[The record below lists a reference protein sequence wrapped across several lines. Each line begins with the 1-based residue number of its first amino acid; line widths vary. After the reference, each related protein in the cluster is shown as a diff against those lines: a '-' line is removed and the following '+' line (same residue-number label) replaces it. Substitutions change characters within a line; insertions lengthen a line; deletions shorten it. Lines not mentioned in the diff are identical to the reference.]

1 MKDGKIIYNN
11 LQSLNDIERKAI
23 DIYENGTRKEF
34 RDFFEENFEDEYDS
48 FKAFKTDLFTK
59 AKGYTKIENKVFS
72 DALDEAFKQSSVY
85 DVETYR
91 KSKEIANKYFAHL
104 GRTKE
109 SQNMILDYIA
119 NDIDIDSDKLLKANA
134 KYFEEKSVNHGLYA
148 FPDDMYTVK
157 GSTNNP
163 LKRIDDNI
171 RDIIKDKQMEISL
184 SSSEYM
190 IGPIGVTGKTSPI
203 AYHTNDIRSHL
214 EFSFDGG
221 KRVYQQNN
229 KRGTGTVQDIIDSLE
244 QESTVDLFS
253 RHDELIGKG
262 LDVESLWVKE
272 DFYTQN
278 KDYVHEL
285 MQKYNINNLDLI
297 HASENTE
304 KIIPSQIERVNV
316 NNINLKNNKSITNK
330 NIRQE
335 LLELVS
341 QTRSHAVNEAD
352 SKIAN
357 FLNGEISLSQE
368 ELETIKNEFTDRWFN
383 TASSKKRKLKEYEH
397 YSFKE
402 YCNLP
407 DDEYDDDIAEK
418 LLDKVSNRKDLTKT
432 FDITKDK
439 QLYFDK
445 QWKKDDVF
453 KFSNGTSETRARL
466 FLSEGKGYT
475 SLQTPAFVEGE
486 TYLSRTGLQIS
497 MQGTDFESRSPGYAK
512 AQSSR
517 FKDRPVIIEGE
528 IPAQYVYANQT
539 RGGEFG
545 IPHQYY
551 DKISSAKILDA
562 ETRRELYHLENG
574 KLVKSDSF
582 IEAKLPELKIKK
594 ENNIKPKLTPQEAF
608 DKYGPNDDKFY
619 TSQGLDPK
627 EQKEAIN
634 KLNSKRKP
642 PEPLPDYSADDARLD
657 KMFAE
662 DKANIE
668 SLKKQRKRPNYKP
681 VEDPKLKK
689 KNNNIIDK
697 IFEFED
703 KYSSQNYINFN
714 NKNIKQE
721 FEKLSKG
728 HVKLYSEL
736 LYRPEE
742 YRQELSKYYEA
753 LKSDVRPLH
762 EIPKIIGNDIE
773 PIMSVQNIFAQE
785 HGFESYNDI
794 LKYTLEHFD
803 EKSPIPIKKV
813 LELKNNVKT
822 EIPEPKPKETVK
834 QDKNLDK
841 LYQDKIDWINQHHPD
856 LVESNEA
863 KVKLYDYI
871 NDKSKKISFDD
882 IIRAN
887 ASAHVNDT
895 VYHGMGNPPFQKLS
909 EKEAFELIDKG
920 DIAIAD
926 SSLDNIIKNKSIELS
941 VSNKPIF
948 GDIGIKGKADIV
960 GYFKSDIGSSVDA
973 DGTRHTSRKDNSK
986 LLNDIISGKHKP
998 SSYHEGIA
1006 RDFNIESLWV
1016 KKDFYEKNK
1025 DQVYFLLKKHNIQQL
1040 DIIEDFEKGQIQ
1052 TLYTKDLK
1060 KYFNDNVPISKQNK
1074 NLEKATNEVQDN
1086 FTENINNTPKPKVE
1100 NTTKPSKNIVKPTK
1114 NTSKMTTK
1122 SLGRAGKSAIGL
1134 IVAGITGLAIGKA
1147 LSSDEKDKK
1156 QDKQVAKQ
1164 QNISYNNQYID
1175 NQYAMQMA
1183 QDISSY
1189 RYGKHMTGFVNF

>member
-1 MKDGKIIYNN
+1 MKDRKIIYNN

-85 DVETYR
+85 NVETYR

-134 KYFEEKSVNHGLYA
+134 KYFEEQSVNHGLYA
-148 FPDDMYTVK
+148 FPDDIYTVK
-157 GSTNNP
+157 GHTNNP
-163 LKRIDDNI
+163 LERIDDNI
-171 RDIIKDKQMEISL
+171 NDIIKNKQMEMSL
-184 SSSEYM
+184 TSSEYM

-244 QESTVDLFS
+244 EESTVDLFS

-262 LDVESLWVKE
+262 LDIESLWVKE
-272 DFYTQN
+272 DFYTKN
-278 KDYVHEL
+278 KDYVYEL

-304 KIIPSQIERVNV
+304 KIIPSQIERINFD
-316 NNINLKNNKSITNK
+316 NINL
-330 NIRQE
+330 
-335 LLELVS
+335 
-341 QTRSHAVNEAD
+341 
-352 SKIAN
+352 
-357 FLNGEISLSQE
+357 
-368 ELETIKNEFTDRWFN
+368 
-383 TASSKKRKLKEYEH
+383 
-397 YSFKE
+397 
-402 YCNLP
+402 
-407 DDEYDDDIAEK
+407 
-418 LLDKVSNRKDLTKT
+418 
-432 FDITKDK
+432 
-439 QLYFDK
+439 
-445 QWKKDDVF
+445 
-453 KFSNGTSETRARL
+453 
-466 FLSEGKGYT
+466 
-475 SLQTPAFVEGE
+475 
-486 TYLSRTGLQIS
+486 
-497 MQGTDFESRSPGYAK
+497 
-512 AQSSR
+512 
-517 FKDRPVIIEGE
+517 
-528 IPAQYVYANQT
+528 
-539 RGGEFG
+539 
-545 IPHQYY
+545 
-551 DKISSAKILDA
+551 
-562 ETRRELYHLENG
+562 
-574 KLVKSDSF
+574 
-582 IEAKLPELKIKK
+582 K
-594 ENNIKPKLTPQEAF
+594 ENNIKTILDININNKEGKEAYKNIALKKNNSYIAGFVMDDSMFIIGHGTKNGGGIIANNKIAMNNRFLGSLLLEENLVPSNVKNIYTISCYGGLQQPIELSNGVKIQSLHNSKQKIKFGLTLDKNNNVSNIKIGVTDNASLVKKFKNNSINVQMSFSPKEFNEAIINNKARHGALTPQEAF
-608 DKYGPNDDKFY
+608 DKYGPNDDRFY

-627 EQKEAIN
+627 KQKEVIN

-662 DKANIE
+662 DKVYIE
-668 SLKKQRKRPNYKP
+668 SLEKQRKRPNYKS

-703 KYSSQNYINFN
+703 KYSNKNYINFN

-728 HVKLYSEL
+728 HDKLYSEL

-753 LKSDVRPLH
+753 LKSDIRPFH

-785 HGFESYNDI
+785 HGFESYNDM
-794 LKYTLEHFD
+794 LKYASEHFD
-803 EKSPIPIKKV
+803 EKSPTPIKKV
-813 LELKNNVKT
+813 LELKNDVKT
-822 EIPEPKPKETVK
+822 EISEPKPKETVK
-834 QDKNLDK
+834 EPKPK
-841 LYQDKIDWINQHHPD
+841 
-856 LVESNEA
+856 ET
-863 KVKLYDYI
+863 VK
-871 NDKSKKISFDD
+871 
-882 IIRAN
+882 
-887 ASAHVNDT
+887 
-895 VYHGMGNPPFQKLS
+895 
-909 EKEAFELIDKG
+909 
-920 DIAIAD
+920 
-926 SSLDNIIKNKSIELS
+926 
-941 VSNKPIF
+941 
-948 GDIGIKGKADIV
+948 
-960 GYFKSDIGSSVDA
+960 
-973 DGTRHTSRKDNSK
+973 
-986 LLNDIISGKHKP
+986 
-998 SSYHEGIA
+998 
-1006 RDFNIESLWV
+1006 
-1016 KKDFYEKNK
+1016 
-1025 DQVYFLLKKHNIQQL
+1025 
-1040 DIIEDFEKGQIQ
+1040 ED
-1052 TLYTKDLK
+1052 
-1060 KYFNDNVPISKQNK
+1060 K

-1086 FTENINNTPKPKVE
+1086 FTENINNTSKPKVE

-1122 SLGRAGKSAIGL
+1122 SLGRAGKGAIGL

>member
-148 FPDDMYTVK
+148 FPDDIYTVK

-163 LKRIDDNI
+163 LERIDDNI
-171 RDIIKDKQMEISL
+171 NDIIKNKQMEMSL
-184 SSSEYM
+184 TSSEYM

-221 KRVYQQNN
+221 KRIYQQNN

-244 QESTVDLFS
+244 KESTVDLFS

-304 KIIPSQIERVNV
+304 KIIPSQIERINV
-316 NNINLKNNKSITNK
+316 F
-330 NIRQE
+330 
-335 LLELVS
+335 
-341 QTRSHAVNEAD
+341 
-352 SKIAN
+352 SKAN
-357 FLNGEISLSQE
+357 VE
-368 ELETIKNEFTDRWFN
+368 
-383 TASSKKRKLKEYEH
+383 
-397 YSFKE
+397 
-402 YCNLP
+402 
-407 DDEYDDDIAEK
+407 
-418 LLDKVSNRKDLTKT
+418 DK
-432 FDITKDK
+432 
-439 QLYFDK
+439 
-445 QWKKDDVF
+445 
-453 KFSNGTSETRARL
+453 
-466 FLSEGKGYT
+466 
-475 SLQTPAFVEGE
+475 
-486 TYLSRTGLQIS
+486 
-497 MQGTDFESRSPGYAK
+497 
-512 AQSSR
+512 
-517 FKDRPVIIEGE
+517 
-528 IPAQYVYANQT
+528 
-539 RGGEFG
+539 
-545 IPHQYY
+545 
-551 DKISSAKILDA
+551 
-562 ETRRELYHLENG
+562 
-574 KLVKSDSF
+574 
-582 IEAKLPELKIKK
+582 
-594 ENNIKPKLTPQEAF
+594 KLTPQEAF

-627 EQKEAIN
+627 KQKEAIN
-634 KLNSKRKP
+634 KLNSKRKQ

-657 KMFAE
+657 KMFTE
-662 DKANIE
+662 DKAYIE
-668 SLKKQRKRPNYKP
+668 SLEKQRKRPNYKP
-681 VEDPKLKK
+681 VKGPKLKK

-703 KYSSQNYINFN
+703 KYENNINFN
-714 NKNIKQE
+714 NENIKQE

-728 HVKLYSEL
+728 HGKLYSEL
-736 LYRPEE
+736 LYRPKE

-753 LKSDVRPLH
+753 LKSDIRPFH

-785 HGFESYNDI
+785 HGFESYNDM
-794 LKYTLEHFD
+794 LKYTSEHFD
-803 EKSPIPIKKV
+803 GKSPISIKKIS
-813 LELKNNVKT
+813 ELKNNVKT
-822 EIPEPKPKETVK
+822 EISEPKPKETVK

-895 VYHGMGNPPFQKLS
+895 VYHGMANPFYKLS
-909 EKEAFELIDKG
+909 EKETFELINKG
-920 DIAIAD
+920 DIAVAD
-926 SSLDNIIKNKSIELS
+926 SSLFNIINNKNIEIS
-941 VSNKPIF
+941 VSNKPVYSH
-948 GDIGIKGKADIV
+948 IGIKGKADILAYFTSDV
-960 GYFKSDIGSSVDA
+960 GSYVQ
-973 DGTRHTSRKDNSK
+973 DNGKRVVKGNS
-986 LLNDIISGKHKP
+986 LLNRFIHKREQKGN
-998 SSYHEGIA
+998 YHEGFA
-1006 RDFNIESLWV
+1006 RNFNIESLWV
-1016 KKDFYEKNK
+1016 KENFYNKNK
-1025 DQVYFLLKKHNIQQL
+1025 KEIIELLKKYNIKKI
-1040 DIIEDFEKGQIQ
+1040 DIIDKNDKIKQTFNLNDFNDIESNVKIDDS
-1052 TLYTKDLK
+1052 LDNLK
-1060 KYFNDNVPISKQNK
+1060 KESVKNK
-1074 NLEKATNEVQDN
+1074 KYKPVKG
-1086 FTENINNTPKPKVE
+1086 PKPKEKVIEEVTEELPKKQLTKASTEAIE
-1100 NTTKPSKNIVKPTK
+1100 NGVKNINFKK
-1114 NTSKMTTK
+1114 I
-1122 SLGRAGKSAIGL
+1122 GKIGAV
-1134 IVAGITGLAIGKA
+1134 VAAVGLAAYGIGKHN
-1147 LSSDEKDKK
+1147 KNKK
-1156 QDKQVAKQ
+1156 QEEERKQ
-1164 QNISYNNQYID
+1164 QTYQQNNQQLLTRLQQPSNQPID
-1175 NQYAMQMA
+1175 NSYSMQLA
-1183 QDISSY
+1183 SDISSY
-1189 RYGKHMTGFVNF
+1189 RYGKQMTDFI

>member
-134 KYFEEKSVNHGLYA
+134 KYFETHNVNHGLYA

-171 RDIIKDKQMEISL
+171 NDIIKNKQMEMSL
-184 SSSEYM
+184 TSSEYM

-229 KRGTGTVQDIIDSLE
+229 KRGTGTVQDIINSLE
-244 QESTVDLFS
+244 EESTVDLFS

-262 LDVESLWVKE
+262 LDIESLWVKE

-304 KIIPSQIERVNV
+304 KIIPSQIERINV
-316 NNINLKNNKSITNK
+316 F
-330 NIRQE
+330 
-335 LLELVS
+335 
-341 QTRSHAVNEAD
+341 
-352 SKIAN
+352 SKAN
-357 FLNGEISLSQE
+357 VE
-368 ELETIKNEFTDRWFN
+368 
-383 TASSKKRKLKEYEH
+383 
-397 YSFKE
+397 
-402 YCNLP
+402 
-407 DDEYDDDIAEK
+407 
-418 LLDKVSNRKDLTKT
+418 DK
-432 FDITKDK
+432 
-439 QLYFDK
+439 
-445 QWKKDDVF
+445 
-453 KFSNGTSETRARL
+453 
-466 FLSEGKGYT
+466 
-475 SLQTPAFVEGE
+475 
-486 TYLSRTGLQIS
+486 
-497 MQGTDFESRSPGYAK
+497 
-512 AQSSR
+512 
-517 FKDRPVIIEGE
+517 
-528 IPAQYVYANQT
+528 
-539 RGGEFG
+539 
-545 IPHQYY
+545 
-551 DKISSAKILDA
+551 
-562 ETRRELYHLENG
+562 
-574 KLVKSDSF
+574 
-582 IEAKLPELKIKK
+582 
-594 ENNIKPKLTPQEAF
+594 KLTPQEAF
-608 DKYGPNDDKFY
+608 DKYGPNDDRFY

-668 SLKKQRKRPNYKP
+668 SLKKQRKKPKYKP
-681 VEDPKLKK
+681 VKEP
-689 KNNNIIDK
+689 
-697 IFEFED
+697 
-703 KYSSQNYINFN
+703 
-714 NKNIKQE
+714 
-721 FEKLSKG
+721 
-728 HVKLYSEL
+728 EL
-736 LYRPEE
+736 
-742 YRQELSKYYEA
+742 
-753 LKSDVRPLH
+753 
-762 EIPKIIGNDIE
+762 
-773 PIMSVQNIFAQE
+773 
-785 HGFESYNDI
+785 
-794 LKYTLEHFD
+794 
-803 EKSPIPIKKV
+803 
-813 LELKNNVKT
+813 
-822 EIPEPKPKETVK
+822 KETVK
-834 QDKNLDK
+834 QD
-841 LYQDKIDWINQHHPD
+841 
-856 LVESNEA
+856 
-863 KVKLYDYI
+863 
-871 NDKSKKISFDD
+871 
-882 IIRAN
+882 
-887 ASAHVNDT
+887 
-895 VYHGMGNPPFQKLS
+895 
-909 EKEAFELIDKG
+909 
-920 DIAIAD
+920 
-926 SSLDNIIKNKSIELS
+926 
-941 VSNKPIF
+941 
-948 GDIGIKGKADIV
+948 
-960 GYFKSDIGSSVDA
+960 
-973 DGTRHTSRKDNSK
+973 
-986 LLNDIISGKHKP
+986 
-998 SSYHEGIA
+998 
-1006 RDFNIESLWV
+1006 
-1016 KKDFYEKNK
+1016 
-1025 DQVYFLLKKHNIQQL
+1025 
-1040 DIIEDFEKGQIQ
+1040 
-1052 TLYTKDLK
+1052 
-1060 KYFNDNVPISKQNK
+1060 K

-1086 FTENINNTPKPKVE
+1086 FIENINNTPKPEVK
-1100 NTTKPSKNIVKPTK
+1100 NTPKPSKNIVKPAK

-1122 SLGRAGKSAIGL
+1122 SLGGVGKGAIGL

-1147 LSSDEKDKK
+1147 LSSDKKDKK

-1189 RYGKHMTGFVNF
+1189 GYGKHMTGFVNF